1 MLFSRCVR
9 KKSLKRELN
18 DMLEQ
23 RNQICVCIM
32 LFSEF
37 YVL

>member
-18 DMLEQ
+18 DMPEQ
-23 RNQICVCIM
+23 RNQIYVCIM